1 MEMHRQSRSELPGKV
16 ILIVD
21 KLTLVDTKLIQIC
34 SENKMRHFFPILIV
48 FCMIFAS
55 CATTLQR
62 KNEEKKEKPE
72 PVESKYGL
80 LVTPENVE
88 IFEVRKGENKDFD
101 QLFAEADSLFD
112 SKRYDEAKK
121 LYRQIIDDDA
131 ENPKVPFCFYNIGLI
146 GIKLM
151 QWESAVENFTG
162 AAERLSGRDKAD
174 ALLNLL
180 ESLRK
185 TEDWE
190 RTEKLTK
197 EITDRTD
204 LRFTESERREIALR
218 HAEALIMQGRIDEG
232 RKLADYWRITILKS
246 IPRRDAVF
254 IPELALAYYV
264 LGRVSVKEFSDIALD
279 ESRETLEQKC
289 QKIIDA
295 QTQFL
300 KSINVGI
307 IFWTNASAYEIAN
320 LYMKLY
326 DEMQRHRIPA
336 DLNDEEKEV
345 YRCELWKKIS
355 NLLRKSRR
363 TLTKSIESA
372 KKINEENEYT
382 EKSFE
387 LIGEI
392 DRIYEEEEN
401 TCRN

>member
-1 MEMHRQSRSELPGKV
+1 MKR
-16 ILIVD
+16 IL
-21 KLTLVDTKLIQIC
+21 LLLIL
-34 SENKMRHFFPILIV
+34 SAFT
-48 FCMIFAS
+48 AG
-55 CATTLQR
+55 CATLGFDEQV
-62 KNEEKKEKPE
+62 KAEKSRQGSRQATEIE
-72 PVESKYGL
+72 NRHAM
-80 LVTPENVE
+80 LVTPEQTE
-88 IFEVRKGENKDFD
+88 IIQIKPKRDENYDAVFEV
-101 QLFAEADSLFD
+101 ADSLFD
-112 SKRYDEAKK
+112 SRRYDEAKK
-121 LYRQIIDDDA
+121 LYRQIIDEDA

-146 GIKLM
+146 EIKLM
-151 QWESAVENFTG
+151 QWDAAVTNFTE

-185 TEDWE
+185 AEGWE
-190 RTEKLTK
+190 TAERLTK

-204 LRFTESERREIALR
+204 LKFTESERREIALR

-326 DEMQRHRIPA
+326 DEMQKHRIPA

>member
-112 SKRYDEAKK
+112 SKRYEEAKK
-121 LYRQIIDDDA
+121 LYRQIIDEDA

-146 GIKLM
+146 DIKLM

-185 TEDWE
+185 AEGWE
-190 RTEKLTK
+190 TAEKLTN
-197 EITDRTD
+197 EIINKSD
-204 LRFTESERREIALR
+204 LKFTESERREISLR
-218 HAEALIMQGRIDEG
+218 YAESLIMTGQIEEG
-232 RKLADYWRITILKS
+232 RRLADFWRLTILKEN
-246 IPRRDAVF
+246 PRHEAVY
-254 IPELALAYYV
+254 IPELALAYFV
-264 LGRVSVKEFSDIALD
+264 LGRSFVKEFSDLKLD
-279 ESRETLEQKC
+279 ETTETLEEKC
-289 QKIIDA
+289 RRIVEA
-295 QTQFL
+295 QAKFL
-300 KSINVGI
+300 KAINVGV
-307 IFWTNASAYEIAN
+307 IFWTNASAFEAA
-320 LYMKLY
+320 KLY
-326 DEMQRHRIPA
+326 TDLYAEMNSHPVPD
-336 DLNDEEKEV
+336 DLTDEEKQV
-345 YRCELWKKIS
+345 YECELWKKIS
-355 NLLRKSRR
+355 VLLKKSRK
-363 TLTKSIESA
+363 TLMKSIKAA
-372 KKINEENEYT
+372 KKIGEENEYID
-382 EKSFE
+382 KSLE
-387 LIGEI
+387 MIKEI
-392 DRIYEEEEN
+392 DHIYEEKEN